1 VATILVATGCITAA
15 TLQIKVKILTVG
27 KSGHAHILSPK
38 CTFTWAIQASALEQ
52 RGNAGCR
59 LHTF

>member
-1 VATILVATGCITAA
+1 VATILVATGRITAA

-27 KSGHAHILSPK
+27 KSGHA
-38 CTFTWAIQASALEQ
+38 FTWAIQASALEQ